1 MLTIPKSVCF
11 RKCGSLCA
19 FVILAFVS
27 GSSLWW
33 YQNILLRSRK
43 PSEIPSVRIICPTRD
58 IITAH
63 KHGRLGNLV
72 WTYASTVAIG
82 HFLNLSPYLPSAL
95 LSELEKVFLDISV
108 PAYEETILSGQCRR
122 LYDGDPVRC
131 LTGNTGPTEENI
143 SPWNILC
150 RKVKKGTAISDQV
163 AIKPVGELKEMR
175 DRGLFGDVLMLPLYI
190 IHTQAI
196 SVYGADR
203 FRELFR
209 FRPEIL
215 DLARKTI
222 HGVLSVA
229 DERVKGG
236 EVSFVGVHVRRTDYS
251 NHIKNV
257 FDKNAT
263 VVNAEYYQRAMRKM
277 TDEYNVGKT
286 VLFMVGD
293 RVGWEFHTVTL
304 SRVPGYGFGIAV
316 SGGRDNPHFAN
327 GDPAIAISDVLKAG
341 PAEGKLL
348 VNDRILS
355 ANGVSLEGVDYGT
368 AVAVL
373 RESGQTVTLSVKRRV
388 LMSPQQQGGSN
399 AMQQMQMVP
408 PMPHHHHQPQR
419 GGHQYHAQSSSL
431 PASTSTHNGSSQLL
445 RQANSSS
452 GGGVMVHQQQTL
464 KLSLAKTKKKDDF
477 GLVLGCKIYIR
488 EVGSAAAAAVS
499 VEDVDTIDVEDG
511 SGEGTCGG
519 GMGLGSPGVVPPSL
533 QEGDVLVKING
544 HTTEGMSLKEARK
557 ALEGA
562 KGERVSLVVKREVA
576 GMAPS
581 QTELQSQPGFID
593 ASSSDLAHHH
603 GHSSHQS
610 GPHHRSPYPASQNLY
625 VQPPTRSSAH
635 QTPSQQPAVDDKG
648 GSMGP
653 PGTSSRGGRSRGP
666 LVDSWALGQ
675 LDGSREGMEGEVAP
689 PRPPPPRPEDYYS
702 SRRQLYE
709 DDPLLQRSKQ
719 PVPDPRFITFQ
730 KEGSVGI
737 RLTGGNEVGIFVT
750 AVQPGSPASLQGLQP
765 GDKILKVNGME
776 MKGITREEAVLLLL
790 GLQEQ
795 VQLIVQYRKDEYDQV
810 VASQRGDSFH
820 VKTHFNYDHPN
831 KGELCFRKGDVFHVV
846 DTLHNGVVGAWQVYR
861 IGRNNQEVQKGT
873 IPNKSRAEELATAQF
888 NAAKKDGGGGT
899 SSANEGGGGRVGF
912 FRRRRGSHRRSKS
925 LGRDHW
931 DDVVFG
937 ESYSSA
943 SLASKFPAYERVS
956 LRHPGFVRPVV
967 LFGPLSDV
975 ARDKML
981 ADFPDRFTTPQ
992 LEAQLAAAASGK
1004 GGSPHGVNSSSGRSG
1019 GIIRLSS
1026 IRDIVERGKH
1036 ALLDVTPAAVER
1048 LNYARFYPIVLFLRA
1063 DSKHV
1068 IKELRAG
1075 VSKSRLDFFKWTAH
1089 KSSKKLLDQSQ
1100 RVERAWSHVFTA
1112 SVPLATPSTDSW
1124 YRRVRETIDRQ
1135 QASPLWIS
1143 EAKPDESLSD
1153 DFLFPMTSRLSYASS
1168 PESDLDLCPD
1178 PASTSSPLAP
1188 SQQQGVQPG
1197 AASTGVV
1204 HHGFGPLRGSAALK
1218 KSNSD
1223 PSIATHEED
1232 EDTVRG
1238 LSGNGITRDSAAA
1251 AGEDDLGDD
1260 GDAPGYNA
1268 PPPYSPFK
1276 MSHHHGHSSG
1286 HTSQSASRRS
1296 GQQNRHGQNMHQ
1308 QHPSVDCYGSNLR
1321 VSGNGNDFV
1330 SPQQQRH
1337 CSPLLAHSPPHSPSG
1352 GSSRNPA
1359 VPDLPPRVDRTNKPG
1374 RSPSTLRSATER
1386 LFGGGSNSRGVGVGA
1401 SANQSSAID
1410 NGGFGHQQQ
1419 YHSDGNYMNA
1429 QRGVAAGSSLERP
1442 TTKGVRKP
1450 SGHDSM
1456 SSSYDSFNRIGPNA
1470 HDDLKSG
1477 NGTTNGAPSSM
1488 GSMQRLHDPYRFTR
1502 STAQPIR
1509 EGQPSSPTTT
1519 NNMMDYSGKYSREHR
1534 SKPGPPPPATNSGS
1548 IPYKPV
1554 PPPKPKNYR
1563 PPQQPQNHE
1572 NAFWGGGGGGNHL
1585 PHPPPPPPPSHSRSY
1600 SAHIPNGGS
1609 SRDGGSED
1617 LDSGVT
1623 PGGSLERNHVGS
1635 SGEPPYPQ
1643 PPYGGGTH
1651 SHLHMQQ
1658 QRSSPMAKPPRGQ
1671 FYYNV
1676 PPPREYPPPHPNH
1689 HHHHHHS
1696 NGGGPGVPD
1705 SREISGLDLTN
1716 REQRG
1721 SAFELYKK
1729 PNDPRLLF
1737 VEHGAMRG
1745 QNSDW
1750 ETESES
1756 RGLEEEGL
1764 RKSGSGANSIGN
1776 RDLSPSHSFRGG
1788 GVNGLNSHS
1797 TTGGNGSGDVL
1808 ASAEG
1813 VFGCEGGRLDC
1824 GNNLGVSLVI
1834 PPGALPE
1841 GSSQRIYLRVSR
1853 GDGGG
1858 ANLNGLVKEGDE
1870 GDTNVLPPLDTDKG
1884 ETILSPLVFCGPQ
1897 GLRFQKPV
1905 ELILPHSPAN
1915 AVGMV
1920 PAASSPPSSPS
1931 LLHLSL
1937 RASQTKSGKPMA
1949 WKNVD
1954 LGERLLMAE
1963 ENGVISRGSGQVSV
1977 LVDHF

>member
-1 MLTIPKSVCF
+1 MVESCLLRNRAP
-11 RKCGSLCA
+11 
-19 FVILAFVS
+19 FVIRRPQVILTNFLA
-27 GSSLWW
+27 
-33 YQNILLRSRK
+33 
-43 PSEIPSVRIICPTRD
+43 
-58 IITAH
+58 
-63 KHGRLGNLV
+63 
-72 WTYASTVAIG
+72 
-82 HFLNLSPYLPSAL
+82 
-95 LSELEKVFLDISV
+95 
-108 PAYEETILSGQCRR
+108 
-122 LYDGDPVRC
+122 
-131 LTGNTGPTEENI
+131 
-143 SPWNILC
+143 
-150 RKVKKGTAISDQV
+150 
-163 AIKPVGELKEMR
+163 
-175 DRGLFGDVLMLPLYI
+175 
-190 IHTQAI
+190 
-196 SVYGADR
+196 
-203 FRELFR
+203 
-209 FRPEIL
+209 
-215 DLARKTI
+215 
-222 HGVLSVA
+222 
-229 DERVKGG
+229 
-236 EVSFVGVHVRRTDYS
+236 
-251 NHIKNV
+251 
-257 FDKNAT
+257 
-263 VVNAEYYQRAMRKM
+263 
-277 TDEYNVGKT
+277 
-286 VLFMVGD
+286 VGD

-388 LMSPQQQGGSN
+388 LMSPQQQSSN

-408 PMPHHHHQPQR
+408 PMPHHHHQQQR
-419 GGHQYHAQSSSL
+419 GGGHQYHAQTSSL
-431 PASTSTHNGSSQLL
+431 PASTGTPNGSSQLL
-445 RQANSSS
+445 RQTNSGV
-452 GGGVMVHQQQTL
+452 GGGIVVHQQQTL

-511 SGEGTCGG
+511 SGEGNCSVGVGLGG
-519 GMGLGSPGVVPPSL
+519 GMVPPSL
-533 QEGDVLVKING
+533 QEGDILVKING

-581 QTELQSQPGFID
+581 QAGSRAFGAGHQRHSETSALVKELQSQPGFID

-603 GHSSHQS
+603 GHSSHQP
-610 GPHHRSPYPASQNLY
+610 GPHHRSPYPPSQNLY

-635 QTPSQQPAVDDKG
+635 QTPSQQPPVDDKG

-675 LDGSREGMEGEVAP
+675 LEGGREGIEGEVAP

-795 VQLIVQYRKDEYDQV
+795 VQLIVQFRKDEYDQV

-1004 GGSPHGVNSSSGRSG
+1004 GGSPHGISSSSGRSG

-1178 PASTSSPLAP
+1178 PSTTSSPLAP

-1197 AASTGVV
+1197 AAASSSGVG
-1204 HHGFGPLRGSAALK
+1204 HHGYGPLRGSTALK

-1232 EDTVRG
+1232 DDTVRG
-1238 LSGNGITRDSAAA
+1238 LNGISRESAAV
-1251 AGEDDLGDD
+1251 AGEDDVADD

-1276 MSHHHGHSSG
+1276 LGQSYDQGIVGSAESGGRRRLSHGGDGKYGFPSPAVPHHQSSQSHHHGHSVA
-1286 HTSQSASRRS
+1286 HPNQSTSRRS
-1296 GQQNRHGQNMHQ
+1296 GPQNRHGQNMHQ
-1308 QHPSVDCYGSNLR
+1308 QHPSADCYGSNLR

-1352 GSSRNPA
+1352 GSNRNPA

-1386 LFGGGSNSRGVGVGA
+1386 LFGGGSSSRGVGVGA
-1401 SANQSSAID
+1401 SANQSNAID

-1442 TTKGVRKP
+1442 TTKG
-1450 SGHDSM
+1450 GHDSM

-1477 NGTTNGAPSSM
+1477 NGTATTNGATSSM

-1509 EGQPSSPTTT
+1509 EGQPSSPTLT
-1519 NNMMDYSGKYSREHR
+1519 NNMMDYSGKYR
-1534 SKPGPPPPATNSGS
+1534 SCFQMK
-1548 IPYKPV
+1548 
-1554 PPPKPKNYR
+1554 
-1563 PPQQPQNHE
+1563 
-1572 NAFWGGGGGGNHL
+1572 
-1585 PHPPPPPPPSHSRSY
+1585 RS
-1600 SAHIPNGGS
+1600 
-1609 SRDGGSED
+1609 
-1617 LDSGVT
+1617 DSFF
-1623 PGGSLERNHVGS
+1623 PILK
-1635 SGEPPYPQ
+1635 
-1643 PPYGGGTH
+1643 
-1651 SHLHMQQ
+1651 
-1658 QRSSPMAKPPRGQ
+1658 QRLL
-1671 FYYNV
+1671 
-1676 PPPREYPPPHPNH
+1676 
-1689 HHHHHHS
+1689 HS
-1696 NGGGPGVPD
+1696 N
-1705 SREISGLDLTN
+1705 
-1716 REQRG
+1716 
-1721 SAFELYKK
+1721 YK
-1729 PNDPRLLF
+1729 
-1737 VEHGAMRG
+1737 
-1745 QNSDW
+1745 
-1750 ETESES
+1750 
-1756 RGLEEEGL
+1756 
-1764 RKSGSGANSIGN
+1764 
-1776 RDLSPSHSFRGG
+1776 
-1788 GVNGLNSHS
+1788 
-1797 TTGGNGSGDVL
+1797 
-1808 ASAEG
+1808 
-1813 VFGCEGGRLDC
+1813 
-1824 GNNLGVSLVI
+1824 NNTLV
-1834 PPGALPE
+1834 
-1841 GSSQRIYLRVSR
+1841 
-1853 GDGGG
+1853 
-1858 ANLNGLVKEGDE
+1858 
-1870 GDTNVLPPLDTDKG
+1870 
-1884 ETILSPLVFCGPQ
+1884 
-1897 GLRFQKPV
+1897 
-1905 ELILPHSPAN
+1905 
-1915 AVGMV
+1915 
-1920 PAASSPPSSPS
+1920 
-1931 LLHLSL
+1931 
-1937 RASQTKSGKPMA
+1937 
-1949 WKNVD
+1949 
-1954 LGERLLMAE
+1954 
-1963 ENGVISRGSGQVSV
+1963 
-1977 LVDHF
+1977 